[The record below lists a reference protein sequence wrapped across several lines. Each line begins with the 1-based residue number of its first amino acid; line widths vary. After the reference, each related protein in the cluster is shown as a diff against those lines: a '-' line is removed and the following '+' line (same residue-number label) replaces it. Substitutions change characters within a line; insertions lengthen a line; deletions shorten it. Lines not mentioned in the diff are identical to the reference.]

1 MRIDPEYEG
10 AASTRVGPG
19 SVANSR
25 SAAAQSEAGSA
36 ADSAQLSPD
45 QVRVQAL
52 VAQVNALPEIRQDG
66 VDALGRAVREG
77 NYQVSAEQTAAAM
90 VSDIGTTSRSLM
102 REQARYEQ
110 IFLTDRL
117 GPTAPTIAPTAQA
130 EPRRRE
136 FASFA
141 ASCPAA

>member
-1 MRIDPEYEG
+1 MRIDPN
-10 AASTRVGPG
+10 TRVQQAQE
-19 SVANSR
+19 SDRAVANSR

-52 VAQVNALPEIRQDG
+52 VAQVNALPEIRRDR

-90 VSDIGTTSRSLM
+90 VSDLV
-102 REQARYEQ
+102 Q
-110 IFLTDRL
+110 
-117 GPTAPTIAPTAQA
+117 
-130 EPRRRE
+130 
-136 FASFA
+136 
-141 ASCPAA
+141 PAAA